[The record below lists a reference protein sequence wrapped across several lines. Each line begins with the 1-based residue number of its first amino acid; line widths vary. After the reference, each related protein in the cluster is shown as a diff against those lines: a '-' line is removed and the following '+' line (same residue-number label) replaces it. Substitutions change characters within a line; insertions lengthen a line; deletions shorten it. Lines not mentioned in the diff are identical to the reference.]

1 VVRVRTRGTARVDRT
16 SQLDAIFFPRN
27 LAVIGASASGDT
39 FGSRFLKALIDF
51 GFKGKLFPVNPKGG
65 EVFGLKIYPTV
76 SDIPEP
82 VDSADIMVPAQYVAQ
97 VLRECLAR
105 GVKGAQIYS
114 SGFAE
119 TGIPERAALQEELK
133 AIAAQGIRVL
143 GPNCF
148 GVYCPAGGHTL
159 LPGGDFPKESGP
171 VGFISQ
177 SGGHAVELGRQARGR
192 GLRFSK
198 AVSYGNACD
207 VNEADLLEYMARDSD
222 TKVITMYLEGPREG
236 RRFFDL
242 VKSTAP
248 KKPVVIWKA
257 GLTEAGA
264 RAVCSHTG
272 SLGGEEAMWQALFKQ
287 TAAIRVGSLEELADT
302 AEALLILPRHTGRR
316 IGMVG
321 GGGGTSVAATDA
333 CAAVGLS
340 VPPFD
345 DALRSKLAEI
355 LPLAGTMMRNPV
367 DVGVP
372 LVPPDVFR
380 RVLETVAAVENIDT
394 VIATQPL
401 FYVLGGHFPM
411 PRDETVRM
419 LVEVP
424 AAVRDKFGKPVVVVL
439 PVGGEEVEMAEAEKG
454 RRQARDRYRKLGILA
469 LPSLDRVAKVV
480 ANVVTYYEKTPSAG

>member
-1 VVRVRTRGTARVDRT
+1 MDKA

-27 LAVIGASASGDT
+27 LAVVGVSANEDT

-82 VDSADIMVPAQYVAQ
+82 VDSADIMVPAQFVPQ

-119 TGIPERAALQEELK
+119 TGDPDRAALEEELK
-133 AIAAQGIRVL
+133 AIAAQGIRVI

-171 VGFISQ
+171 IGFISQ

-207 VNEADLLEYMARDSD
+207 VNEADLLEYMARDPE

-242 VKSTAP
+242 VKSTALM
-248 KKPVVIWKA
+248 KPIVIWKA

-264 RAVCSHTG
+264 RAVRSHTG
-272 SLGGEEAMWQALFKQ
+272 SLGGEEAIWRALFQQ
-287 TAAIRVGSLEELADT
+287 TAAIRVGSLEEMADT
-302 AEALLILPRHTGRR
+302 AEALLMLPRHTGRR

-333 CAAVGLS
+333 CAAVGLAL
-340 VPPFD
+340 PPFD
-345 DALRSKLAEI
+345 DAMRKRLLEL
-355 LPLAGTMMRNPV
+355 LPVAGTMMRNPV

-372 LVPPDVFR
+372 LVPPEVFQH
-380 RVLETVAAVENIDT
+380 VLEMVAGVDFVDT

-411 PRDETVRM
+411 PVPRDEIVRM

-424 AAVRDKFGKPVVVVL
+424 AAVRDKSGKPVVVVL

-454 RRQARDRYRKLGILA
+454 RRRARDRYREMGILS
-469 LPSLDRVAKVV
+469 LPSLDRVAKAV
-480 ANVVTYYEKTPSAG
+480 ANVVTYYEKAASTE

>member
-1 VVRVRTRGTARVDRT
+1 VDKA

-27 LAVIGASASGDT
+27 LAVIGVSANPDT
-39 FGSRFLKALIDF
+39 FGGRFLKALIDF
-51 GFKGKLFPVNPKGG
+51 GFKGGLFPVNPKGG
-65 EVFGLKIYPTV
+65 EIFGLKIYPTV
-76 SDIPEP
+76 SDIPAA
-82 VDSADIMVPAQYVAQ
+82 VDSADIMVPAPLVPQ
-97 VLRECLAR
+97 VLSECLAA

-119 TGIPERAALQEELK
+119 TGIAERAALEEELK
-133 AIAAQGIRVL
+133 SIAAQGIRVI

-159 LPGGDFPKESGP
+159 LPGGDFPKQSGP

-177 SGGHAVELGRQARGR
+177 SGGHAVELGRQAKGR

-207 VNEADLLEYMARDSD
+207 VNEADLLEYMAQDPD
-222 TKVITMYLEGPREG
+222 TKIITMYLEGPRQG

-242 VKSTAP
+242 VEATAR

-264 RAVCSHTG
+264 RAVRSHTG
-272 SLGGEEAMWQALFKQ
+272 SLGGEEAIWQALFKQ

-302 AEALLILPRHTGRR
+302 AEALLLLPPSTGRR

-333 CAAVGLS
+333 CAAVGLT

-345 DALRSKLAEI
+345 DALRQRLMDI

-372 LVPPDVFR
+372 LVPPDVFK
-380 RVLETVAAVENIDT
+380 RVLELVAGVEFVDT

-411 PRDETVRM
+411 PVPRDEIVRM

-424 AAVRDKFGKPVVVVL
+424 AAVRDEYGKPVVVVL
-439 PVGGEEVEMAEAEKG
+439 PVGGEEVEMAEAETG
-454 RRQARDRYRKLGILA
+454 RRQARDRYREMGILA
-469 LPSLDRVAKVV
+469 LPSLDRVARAV
-480 ANVVTYYEKTPSAG
+480 ANVVTYFEKTT

>member
-1 VVRVRTRGTARVDRT
+1 MDRT
-16 SQLDAIFFPRN
+16 SQLDAIFFPRR
-27 LAVIGASASGDT
+27 LAVIGASANPDT
-39 FGSRFLKALIDF
+39 WGSRFLKALIDF

-65 EVFGLKIYPTV
+65 EVFGLKVYPTV
-76 SDIPEP
+76 ADIPEP
-82 VDSADIMVPAQYVAQ
+82 VDSADIMVPASSVPQ
-97 VLRECLAR
+97 VLRECLAA
-105 GVKGAQIYS
+105 GIKGAQIYS

-119 TGIPERAALQEELK
+119 TGDPERAALEEELK
-133 AIAAQGIRVL
+133 AIAAQGIRVI

-171 VGFISQ
+171 IGFISQ

-207 VNEADLLEYMARDSD
+207 VNEADLLEYMSRDPD
-222 TKVITMYLEGPREG
+222 TKIITMYLEGPREG

-248 KKPVVIWKA
+248 IKPVVIWKA

-264 RAVCSHTG
+264 RAVRSHTG
-272 SLGGEEAMWQALFKQ
+272 SLGGEEAIWRALFKQ

-302 AEALLILPRHTGRR
+302 AEALLALPRETGRR

-333 CAAVGLS
+333 CAAAGLT

-345 DALRSKLAEI
+345 DALRARLAEI

-372 LVPPDVFR
+372 LVPPDVFQS
-380 RVLETVAAVENIDT
+380 VLETVASVENVDT
-394 VIATQPL
+394 LIATQPL

-411 PRDETVRM
+411 ESPDEMVRA
-419 LVEVP
+419 LVDVP
-424 AAVRDKFGKPVVVVL
+424 AAVRDKFGKPVIIVL
-439 PVGGEEVEMAEAEKG
+439 PVGGEEVEMADAERG
-454 RRQARDRYRKLGILA
+454 RRRARDRYREMGILA
-469 LPSLDRVAKVV
+469 LPSLDRVAKAV
-480 ANVVTYYEKTPSAG
+480 ANVVTYYEKLASTR

>member
-1 VVRVRTRGTARVDRT
+1 MRSV
-16 SQLDAIFFPRN
+16 SELDAIFFPRT
-27 LAVIGASASGDT
+27 LAVIGASANPDT

-51 GFKGKLFPVNPKGG
+51 GFKGKLFPVNIKGG
-65 EVFGLKIYPTV
+65 EVFGLKIYPSV
-76 SDIPEP
+76 ADIPEP
-82 VDSADIMVPAQYVAQ
+82 VDSADIMVPAPFVPQ
-97 VLRECLAR
+97 VLRECLAA

-119 TGIPERAALQEELK
+119 TGLPDRAALEEELRT
-133 AIAAQGIRVL
+133 ITRQGIRVI

-207 VNEADLLEYMARDSD
+207 VNEADLLEYMSEDPE
-222 TKVITMYLEGPREG
+222 TKIITMYLEGPRQG
-236 RRFFDL
+236 RRFFEL
-242 VKSTAP
+242 VKSTAL
-248 KKPVVIWKA
+248 KKPMVIWKA

-264 RAVCSHTG
+264 RAVRSHTG
-272 SLGGEEAMWQALFKQ
+272 SLGGEEAIWRALFQQ

-302 AEALLILPRHTGRR
+302 AEALLMLPPNTGRR

-333 CAAVGLS
+333 CASVGLA

-345 DALRSKLAEI
+345 DALRARLAEI

-372 LVPPDVFR
+372 LVPPNVFQT
-380 RVLETVAAVENIDT
+380 VLETVAGVEDVDT
-394 VIATQPL
+394 LIATQPL

-411 PRDETVRM
+411 GSPEEMVRA
-419 LVEVP
+419 LVGIP
-424 AAVRDKFGKPVVVVL
+424 AAVRDKLGKPVVVVL
-439 PVGGEEVEMAEAEKG
+439 PVGGEEVEMSEAERG
-454 RRQARDRYRKLGILA
+454 RRLARDRYREMGILS
-469 LPSLDRVAKVV
+469 LPSLDRVAKAV
-480 ANVVTYYEKTPSAG
+480 ANVVTYYEKIASAK

>member
-1 VVRVRTRGTARVDRT
+1 MDKA

-27 LAVIGASASGDT
+27 LAVIGASSNADT

-82 VDSADIMVPAQYVAQ
+82 VDSADIMVPAPYVPQ
-97 VLRECLAR
+97 VLRECLAA

-119 TGIPERAALQEELK
+119 TGFPERAALEEELTS
-133 AIAAQGIRVL
+133 IAAQGIRVI

-177 SGGHAVELGRQARGR
+177 SGGHAVELGRQAKGR

-207 VNEADLLEYMARDSD
+207 VNEADLLEYMARDPE

-248 KKPVVIWKA
+248 KKPIVIWKA

-264 RAVCSHTG
+264 RAVRSHTG
-272 SLGGEEAMWQALFKQ
+272 SLGGEQEVWQALFEQ

-302 AEALLILPRHTGRR
+302 AEALLMLPRHTGRR

-333 CAAVGLS
+333 CASVGLS

-345 DALRSKLAEI
+345 DALRAKLAEI

-372 LVPPDVFR
+372 IVPPDVFK
-380 RVLETVAAVENIDT
+380 RVLETVAAVEGVDT

-401 FYVLGGHFPM
+401 FYLLGGHFPM
-411 PRDETVRM
+411 PEPEEIVRR
-419 LVEVP
+419 LVETP
-424 AAVRDKFGKPVVVVL
+424 AAVRDKFGKPVVIVL

-454 RRQARDRYRKLGILA
+454 RRRARDRYREMGILS
-469 LPSLDRVAKVV
+469 LPSLERVAKAV
-480 ANVVTYYEKTPSAG
+480 ANVVTYYEKIAATG